1 MSAIAHIGQDVAAPP
16 PSRRG
21 KKWVP
26 YLLLLPGM
34 LWLVVFF
41 VVPMLTL
48 LSQSLQTGSIDTGYT
63 LTWHWQTYTDAFS
76 LYWPQFLRSFIYA
89 FVATAMALLIG
100 YPLAYTIAFKSGK
113 WKGVLL
119 VLVIAPFFTSF
130 LLRTLAWQ
138 TILSSNGIVVK
149 VFNATGLM
157 NVLQALNLVNG
168 DQLLST
174 PFAVMA
180 GLTYNFLP
188 FMVLPLYVALEKI
201 DPRLIDA
208 ARDLYSD
215 TWRAFRKVVFP
226 LSLPGVY
233 GRPFTAF
240 RKVTW
245 PLSMP
250 GVVAGTLLTFI
261 PAAGDYINSKLLGNP
276 NTTMIGQVI
285 DGQFLRV
292 LDYPTAAALSF
303 TLMVTILVLVSVYVW
318 RAGTEELV

>member
-26 YLLLLPGM
+26 YLLLLPGL

-76 LYWPQFLRSFIYA
+76 LYWPQFLRSFVYA

-100 YPLAYTIAFKSGK
+100 YPLAYTIAFKSGR

-149 VFNATGLM
+149 FFNATGLM

-188 FMVLPLYVALEKI
+188 FMVLPLFASLDRI
-201 DPRLIDA
+201 DPRLLEA
-208 ARDLYSD
+208 GADL
-215 TWRAFRKVVFP
+215 
-226 LSLPGVY
+226 Y